1 MGPDTM
7 NHNASEGQDYVGDS
21 AISRQPQDGHFKD
34 TDGSRFTCRLD
45 QLVSRLD
52 LEVTN
57 IQVCLTSITKE
68 EETAVLSGH
77 NEKLQAQTKFFGGL
91 NEMLNSMEYEI
102 DRLESIK
109 DRLEL

>member
-7 NHNASEGQDYVGDS
+7 NHNAS
-21 AISRQPQDGHFKD
+21 
-34 TDGSRFTCRLD
+34 
-45 QLVSRLD
+45 
-52 LEVTN
+52 
-57 IQVCLTSITKE
+57 
-68 EETAVLSGH
+68 